1 MVSFYSHHVA
11 VPAKG
16 ISMIPLY
23 RAVTR
28 EAKRIRGL
36 ATLMRQLTVI
46 LTALTVVTFQTHAGS
61 LDWLF
66 DVANN
71 DNIARR
77 QAQFLV
83 WDGVPHPFSASFE
96 KVDIVD
102 KDWPFY
108 LFHVVITSPGAGVER
123 DRSSYLVCF
132 KLTERTTEFRIVTVI
147 QYASDPPTEN
157 EITIDK
163 RLNGWPVSPPWKAG
177 DDLPHNI
184 KPPGLSIVLD
194 KCRAGSDQ

>member
-1 MVSFYSHHVA
+1 
-11 VPAKG
+11 
-16 ISMIPLY
+16 
-23 RAVTR
+23 
-28 EAKRIRGL
+28 
-36 ATLMRQLTVI
+36 MRQLAGI
-46 LTALTVVTFQTHAGS
+46 LIALTIAAFQAPAGT
-61 LDWLF
+61 LDWLL

-71 DNIARR
+71 DNIARE
-77 QAQFLV
+77 QAQSLV
-83 WDGVPHPFSASFE
+83 WDGVSHPFSARFE

-108 LFHVVITSPGAGVER
+108 LFHVVLTSPGAGAGR

-132 KLTERTTEFRIVTVI
+132 KLTELGAEFRIIPVI
-147 QYASDPPTEN
+147 QYASDPPTEQ

-163 RLNGWPVSPPWKAG
+163 RLNRWPMAPPWKAR

-194 KCRAGSDQ
+194 MCRAGVN

>member
-1 MVSFYSHHVA
+1 MV
-11 VPAKG
+11 
-16 ISMIPLY
+16 
-23 RAVTR
+23 TT
-28 EAKRIRGL
+28 EAKRISPL

-46 LTALTVVTFQTHAGS
+46 LIALTVATFQTHAGS

-66 DVANN
+66 DAANN
-71 DNIARR
+71 DDFARR

-83 WDGVPHPFSASFE
+83 WDGVSHPFSARFE

-102 KDWPFY
+102 KDGPFY

-132 KLTERTTEFRIVTVI
+132 KLTELGTEFRIVPVI

-157 EITIDK
+157 EIAIDK
-163 RLNGWPVSPPWKAG
+163 RLNRWPVSPPWKAE
-177 DDLPHNI
+177 DDLPYHI

-194 KCRAGSDQ
+194 KSRAGSEQ

>member
-1 MVSFYSHHVA
+1 
-11 VPAKG
+11 
-16 ISMIPLY
+16 
-23 RAVTR
+23 
-28 EAKRIRGL
+28 
-36 ATLMRQLTVI
+36 MRQLNVI
-46 LTALTVVTFQTHAGS
+46 LTALTVATFQTHAES

-83 WDGVPHPFSASFE
+83 WDGVSHPFSASFE
-96 KVDIVD
+96 KVDLVD
-102 KDWPFY
+102 RDGPFY
-108 LFHVVITSPGAGVER
+108 LFHVVISSPGAGVGR

-147 QYASDPPTEN
+147 QNASDPPTEN

-163 RLNGWPVSPPWKAG
+163 RLNGWPVSPPWKAE
-177 DDLPHNI
+177 DDLP
-184 KPPGLSIVLD
+184 
-194 KCRAGSDQ
+194 